1 MENISKA
8 LVALQAEM
16 STVDKSATNPFF
28 KSAYAPLPEVM
39 KTAQPLLAK
48 HKLAVLLPLT
58 NLNGESAIKTIIV
71 HESGEMMEFDPLPL
85 MLSKQDAQGQG
96 SAITYARRYA
106 IMSVLGMVAD
116 DDDDGNAASK
126 TVEKPY
132 WKKAKESE
140 ENLINAVNIDDG
152 SDLEPP
158 TDEQI
163 NEIKVLAT
171 MAGMSS
177 AAIGAKLK
185 LVRTQEQ
192 ARLSIKKLK
201 G

>member
-8 LVALQAEM
+8 LVALQSEM
-16 STVDKSATNPFF
+16 GTVDKSATNPFF

-58 NLNGESAIKTIIV
+58 NLNGESAIKTIII

-126 TVEKPY
+126 PTEKPM

-140 ENLINAVNIDDG
+140 ENFVDTVNIDDG
-152 SDLEPP
+152 TPEPA
-158 TDEQI
+158 TTEQI
-163 NEIKVLAT
+163 NEFKALAT
-171 MAGMSS
+171 MKGYGPGKIS
-177 AAIGAKLK
+177 ATIQIMKTKELADKYIKQ
-185 LVRTQEQ
+185 VR
-192 ARLSIKKLK
+192 